1 MTSPEAAGGG
11 VTELYAAYPGEQADN
26 SGGGSVGLLRKL
38 GPIVVP
44 DNETDGLAR
53 ESSEQNSVSA
63 GDWTFQRYRVIAE
76 MLRTQIESSCVC
88 LKTQPVPRCKH
99 FSSRL

>member
-1 MTSPEAAGGG
+1 VTSPEAAGGG
-11 VTELYAAYPGEQADN
+11 VTELYAAYPGEQVDN

-38 GPIVVP
+38 PPIVVP

-63 GDWTFQRYRVIAE
+63 GDIPCYCLVLWR
-76 MLRTQIESSCVC
+76 QIDDSCV
-88 LKTQPVPRCKH
+88 
-99 FSSRL
+99 